1 VHAWLKQEGY
11 DSELLADDQAPLLA
25 GTIFDVV
32 KAFVDRAVY
41 DVLLIY
47 FSGRGYLKEYSEH
60 WLLSKA
66 PSNPDEAVSLA
77 ESFQLAR
84 DCGIPFVVFISD
96 ACRSTPQ
103 SLKADRVRCSLIF
116 PNDGVSGQKR
126 AKIDWLFACGPGNPA
141 YEVTVDASSKQYAAL
156 FTSCLRKAFEDPP
169 HERTKKTGSDEVLP
183 NNALEE
189 LLPKMVDAVAQI
201 LSISLHRQA
210 AGALRGVPGI

>member
-1 VHAWLKQEGY
+1 MNRGCEVYLTAHIELTMHRVVAVCQEP
-11 DSELLADDQAPLLA
+11 EIL
-25 GTIFDVV
+25 T
-32 KAFVDRAVY
+32 
-41 DVLLIY
+41 LIETPA
-47 FSGRGYLKEYSEH
+47 RERNRK
-60 WLLSKA
+60 
-66 PSNPDEAVSLA
+66 
-77 ESFQLAR
+77 SFQLAR

-141 YEVTVDASSKQYAAL
+141 YEVTVDASSKQYAEL